1 MLENNDVKKLNRLQ
15 SDKEDVV
22 TIYLNCDQRRY
33 KPEEIEKKLKDLL
46 KIVGEKLGADETK
59 QVEEWIDLRLDK
71 KVKGMAFYASPSKN
85 FWSIYK
91 FPCPIKTG
99 AYVEKNVHIEQL
111 LQVLDELERYCV
123 VVVDKEKAKIFTV
136 FLGVIQDFSYIF
148 DEFPGKQAQGG
159 WSQQGNALHTEEH
172 LHRHLKKINDQ
183 LFKFWKE
190 KCFDRLILAGSK
202 EVLPELKKVLHTE
215 LKNRVVGEFY
225 TELFKP
231 NEHFLE
237 QSLQVQEKVERQNEV
252 RLVEE
257 LNNSLN
263 GQLAVAGLK
272 KVLDAIQERDIK
284 ALLLDSKLSTTG
296 KKCPNCDFLG
306 LDEIVCPYCSFKTE
320 DVKDVVDELVQKAF
334 SHKAKIEFVVDNEK
348 LAEMGGI
355 GAMLRF

>member
-1 MLENNDVKKLNRLQ
+1 MLEQKDVIKLNRLQ

-33 KPEEIEKKLKDLL
+33 KPEEIEIKLKDLL
-46 KIVGEKLGADETK
+46 KVVEEKLGVEATK
-59 QVEEWIDLRLDK
+59 QVEDWIDLRLDK
-71 KVKGMAFYASPSKN
+71 RVRGMAFYASPSKN

-91 FPCPIKTG
+91 FPCPIKSG
-99 AYVEKNVHIEQL
+99 AYIEKNVHIEQL

-123 VVVDKEKAKIFTV
+123 VVCDKEKAKIFTV

-148 DEFPGKQAQGG
+148 DEFPGKHAQGG
-159 WSQQGNALHTEEH
+159 WSQQGNALHIEEH
-172 LHRHLKKINDQ
+172 LHRHLKKINEQ

-190 KCFDRLILAGSK
+190 RGFDRLILAGSK
-202 EVLPELKKVLHTE
+202 EILPELRKLLHTE
-215 LKNRVVGEFY
+215 LKNRVVGEFF
-225 TELFKP
+225 TELFKS

-237 QSLQVQEKVERQNEV
+237 QSLIVAEKIERKNEAM
-252 RLVEE
+252 LVEE

-263 GQLAVAGLK
+263 GKLAIAGLK
-272 KVLDAIQERDIK
+272 NVLDAAQERDVRV
-284 ALLLDSKLSTTG
+284 LLLDSKLSTTG

-320 DVKDVVDELVQKAF
+320 DVKDIVDELVQKVF
-334 SHKAKIEFVVDNEK
+334 SHKAKIEFVEDNET
-348 LAEMGGI
+348 LSGLGGI

>member
-1 MLENNDVKKLNRLQ
+1 MLQNKDVTKLNRLQ

-33 KPEEIEKKLKDLL
+33 KPEEIEEKLKDLL
-46 KIVGEKLGADETK
+46 KIVGEKLGAEETK
-59 QVEEWIDLRLDK
+59 KIEEWIDLRLDK

-123 VVVDKEKAKIFTV
+123 VVCDKEKAKIFTV

-148 DEFPGKQAQGG
+148 DEFPGKHDQGG
-159 WSQQGNALHTEEH
+159 LAQQNQASHTEEH
-172 LHRHLKKINDQ
+172 VRQHLKKINEQ

-190 KCFDRLILAGSK
+190 KGFDRLILAGSK

-215 LKNRVVGEFY
+215 LKNRVVGEFF

-237 QSLQVQEKVERQNEV
+237 QSLVVQEKVERQNEKK
-252 RLVEE
+252 LVDE

-284 ALLLDSKLSTTG
+284 ALLVDSKLSTTG

-306 LDEIVCPYCSFKTE
+306 LDEVVCPYCSFKTE
-320 DVKDVVDELVQKAF
+320 DVKDVVDELVQKAY
-334 SHKAKIEFVVDNEK
+334 SHRAKIEFVENNEV
-348 LAEMGGI
+348 LAGMGGI